1 MEKLLGILDLFLA
14 WLNMPLVCLP
24 SLALLAATTFF
35 IESVEAN
42 KGTKHFH
49 ITLEAEAGRNKSV
62 STKEGE
68 QWRN

>member
-1 MEKLLGILDLFLA
+1 MT
-14 WLNMPLVCLP
+14 LVCLP
-24 SLALLAATTFF
+24 SLVLLAATTFF

-42 KGTKHFH
+42 KGTKNFY

-68 QWRN
+68 QWRK